1 MTAETL
7 DLVLLGVLLVS
18 ALVGLL
24 RGLVFEVLSLAG
36 WVAAYIAA
44 QALNPLVA
52 PMLPIGAPGSALN
65 LGIAFALVFVLAL
78 IACSLAARL
87 VSALIRATPL
97 SGLDRLLG
105 ALFGLL
111 RGAVLLLAVATL
123 VLLSPAK
130 ASPAWQQSQL
140 AQVLAAA
147 LRELKPLL
155 PDDLAR
161 HLPA

>member
-1 MTAETL
+1 MTAQTL
-7 DLVLLGVLLVS
+7 DLVLLGVLIVS
-18 ALVGLL
+18 ALVGVL

-36 WVAAYIAA
+36 WVAAYVAA

-52 PMLPIGAPGSALN
+52 PMLPVGAPDSALN
-65 LGIAFALVFVLAL
+65 LGVAFALVFVLAL
-78 IACSLAARL
+78 IIWGLAARL

-105 ALFGLL
+105 ALFGIM

-123 VLLSPAK
+123 VLMSPAK
-130 ASPAWQQSQL
+130 KSPAWQQSQL
-140 AQVLAAA
+140 AQALGAA
-147 LRELKPLL
+147 LRELRPLL